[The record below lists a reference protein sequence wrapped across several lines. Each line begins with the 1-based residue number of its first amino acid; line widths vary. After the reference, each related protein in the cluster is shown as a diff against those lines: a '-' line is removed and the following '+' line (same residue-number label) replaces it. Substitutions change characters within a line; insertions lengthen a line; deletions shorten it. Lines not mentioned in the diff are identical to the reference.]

1 MQFLK
6 YGDMTK
12 MAWSKAGTTTLGSA
26 GANVEITSLP
36 TNKFN
41 QILAHNL
48 MSTNAAQ
55 DFTFNSST
63 GSLYATRKN
72 LNGTIPDPTPLVNQS
87 FVEMRYN
94 SSEDYFHVMDSCWIS
109 GEEKLSMSHHVSNQ
123 SAGAGYAPYSGEYA
137 FKYVP
142 ASLTDTITAVK
153 FNKGSFTNYAT
164 DSNISALGSDGD
176 LYVVQDGA
184 IFYETDTNKSYVLNS
199 GTWTEL

>member
-1 MQFLK
+1 
-6 YGDMTK
+6 
-12 MAWSKAGTTTLGSA
+12 MAWSKAGSTTLGSA

-63 GSLYATRKN
+63 GSLYATRKSQ
-72 LNGTIPDPTPLVNQS
+72 NGATDPTPLVNQS
-87 FVEMRYN
+87 FVEMRFN
-94 SSEDYFHVMDSCWIS
+94 SSEDYFHVMNSCWIS
-109 GEEKLSMSHHVSNQ
+109 GEEKLSMSHHVSHQ
-123 SAGAGYAPYSGEYA
+123 SAGSGYAPYRGEYA

-164 DSNISALGSDGD
+164 DSNISALGSDGESMT
-176 LYVVQDGA
+176 VQDGA
-184 IFYETDTNKSYVLNS
+184 IFYETDTNKSYVLYNGS
-199 GTWTEL
+199 WTEV

>member
-1 MQFLK
+1 
-6 YGDMTK
+6 
-12 MAWSKAGTTTLGSA
+12 MAWSKAGSTTLGSA

-63 GSLYATRKN
+63 GSLYATRKSQ
-72 LNGTIPDPTPLVNQS
+72 NGATDPTPLVNQS
-87 FVEMRYN
+87 FVEMRFN

-109 GEEKLSMSHHVSNQ
+109 GEEKLSMSHHVSHQ
-123 SAGAGYAPYSGEYA
+123 SAGAGYAPYRGEYA

-164 DSNISALGSDGD
+164 DSNISALGSDGESMT
-176 LYVVQDGA
+176 VQDGA
-184 IFYETDTNKSYVLNS
+184 IFYETDTNKSYVLYNGS
-199 GTWTEL
+199 WTEV